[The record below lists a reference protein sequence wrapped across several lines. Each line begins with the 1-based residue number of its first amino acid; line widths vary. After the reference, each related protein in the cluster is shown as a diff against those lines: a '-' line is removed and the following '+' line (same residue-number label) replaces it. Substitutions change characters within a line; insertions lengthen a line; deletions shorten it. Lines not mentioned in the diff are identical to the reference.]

1 MRLGTYKGIHMTRP
15 NTEVTK
21 HEVLNV
27 LKKKQ
32 KEYAVATNIDDRS
45 AQEGDQGILDFQGM
59 YHGQDIPHGNG
70 SDFALTIGAKAF
82 LPEFDD
88 ALIGKNIG
96 DTFDINVTFPTDYR
110 ISTMQNRSVVF
121 HTTLKKIRLM
131 DYQPIDDEFA
141 KDFSEYT
148 TLNEWEN
155 EIFSHLQARRKT
167 SVQEKLTRE
176 VMTKIIADSDIP
188 IDDDMKEEIRE
199 TAGLEV
205 GDTIFFIADNE
216 KNAALYA
223 GQIRT
228 ALGERLDLIE
238 KNSFKFCYIND
249 FPMYEYDKETKKME
263 FTHNPF
269 SMPQGGLEALET
281 MDPEEI
287 LAYQYDIVCNGVELS
302 SGAVRNHDMKIMV
315 KAFEI
320 AGYTEEDLKEKFG
333 ALYNAFQFG
342 APPHAGMA
350 PGVDR
355 MIMLLRDEENIREV
369 IPFPMNGNAQDL
381 MCGAPG
387 EVTEQQLREV
397 HIKVRQ

>member
-32 KEYAVATNIDDRS
+32 KEYAVATNIDDRG
-45 AQEGDQGILDFQGM
+45 AQEGDQVILDFQGM

-176 VMTKIIADSDIP
+176 VMAKIIADSDIP
-188 IDDDMKEEIRE
+188 IDDDMKEEITQIYYDDFLDE
-199 TAGLEV
+199 LEMNQ
-205 GDTIFFIADNE
+205 IPLE
-216 KNAALYA
+216 LYCKRSGHTEDEIYA
-223 GQIRT
+223 
-228 ALGERLDLIE
+228 
-238 KNSFKFCYIND
+238 
-249 FPMYEYDKETKKME
+249 DKE
-263 FTHNPF
+263 
-269 SMPQGGLEALET
+269 QEAIKTIQAQSVLHAVAAAEKISIT
-281 MDPEEI
+281 PEELAEELRAIAIEEDEDPEEF
-287 LAYQYDIVCNGVELS
+287 VETL
-302 SGAVRNHDMKIMV
+302 
-315 KAFEI
+315 E
-320 AGYTEEDLKEKFG
+320 EED
-333 ALYNAFQFG
+333 
-342 APPHAGMA
+342 
-350 PGVDR
+350 V
-355 MIMLLRDEENIREV
+355 ENIADQLTMDKTMAFILDSV
-369 IPFPMNGNAQDL
+369 IYD
-381 MCGAPG
+381 
-387 EVTEQQLREV
+387 R
-397 HIKVRQ
+397 

>member
-45 AQEGDQGILDFQGM
+45 AQEGDQVILDFQGM

-176 VMTKIIADSDIP
+176 VMAKIIADSDIP
-188 IDDDMKEEIRE
+188 IDDDMKEEITQIYYDDFLDE
-199 TAGLEV
+199 LEMNQ
-205 GDTIFFIADNE
+205 IPLE
-216 KNAALYA
+216 LYCKRSGHTEDEIYA
-223 GQIRT
+223 
-228 ALGERLDLIE
+228 
-238 KNSFKFCYIND
+238 
-249 FPMYEYDKETKKME
+249 DKE
-263 FTHNPF
+263 
-269 SMPQGGLEALET
+269 QEAIKTIQAQSVLHAVAAAEKISIT
-281 MDPEEI
+281 QEELNTELQNIAQEEEEDPEEFMAT
-287 LAYQYDIVCNGVELS
+287 LE
-302 SGAVRNHDMKIMV
+302 
-315 KAFEI
+315 
-320 AGYTEEDLKEKFG
+320 EED
-333 ALYNAFQFG
+333 
-342 APPHAGMA
+342 
-350 PGVDR
+350 V
-355 MIMLLRDEENIREV
+355 ENIADQLTMDKTMAFILDSV
-369 IPFPMNGNAQDL
+369 IFD
-381 MCGAPG
+381 
-387 EVTEQQLREV
+387 
-397 HIKVRQ
+397 K

>member
-45 AQEGDQGILDFQGM
+45 AQEGDQVILDFQGM

-188 IDDDMKEEIRE
+188 IDDDIKEEITQIYYDDFLDE
-199 TAGLEV
+199 LEMNQIPLELYCKRS
-205 GDTIFFIADNE
+205 GHTEDEIYADKEQEAIKTIQAQSVLHAVAAAEKISITQEELNTELQNIAQEEEEDPKEFMATLEEEDVENIADQ
-216 KNAALYA
+216 L
-223 GQIRT
+223 
-228 ALGERLDLIE
+228 
-238 KNSFKFCYIND
+238 
-249 FPMYEYDKETKKME
+249 
-263 FTHNPF
+263 
-269 SMPQGGLEALET
+269 T
-281 MDPEEI
+281 MDKTMAFI
-287 LAYQYDIVCNGVELS
+287 LDS
-302 SGAVRNHDMKIMV
+302 
-315 KAFEI
+315 
-320 AGYTEEDLKEKFG
+320 
-333 ALYNAFQFG
+333 
-342 APPHAGMA
+342 
-350 PGVDR
+350 
-355 MIMLLRDEENIREV
+355 V
-369 IPFPMNGNAQDL
+369 IFD
-381 MCGAPG
+381 
-387 EVTEQQLREV
+387 
-397 HIKVRQ
+397 K

>member
-45 AQEGDQGILDFQGM
+45 AQEGDQVILDFQGM

-176 VMTKIIADSDIP
+176 VMAKIIADSDIP
-188 IDDDMKEEIRE
+188 IDDDMKEEITQIYYDDFLDE
-199 TAGLEV
+199 LEMNQ
-205 GDTIFFIADNE
+205 IPLE
-216 KNAALYA
+216 LYCKRSGHTEDEIYA
-223 GQIRT
+223 
-228 ALGERLDLIE
+228 
-238 KNSFKFCYIND
+238 
-249 FPMYEYDKETKKME
+249 DKE
-263 FTHNPF
+263 
-269 SMPQGGLEALET
+269 QEAIKTIQAQSVLHAVAAAEKISIT
-281 MDPEEI
+281 QEELAEELRALAIEEDEDPEEF
-287 LAYQYDIVCNGVELS
+287 VETL
-302 SGAVRNHDMKIMV
+302 
-315 KAFEI
+315 E
-320 AGYTEEDLKEKFG
+320 EED
-333 ALYNAFQFG
+333 
-342 APPHAGMA
+342 
-350 PGVDR
+350 V
-355 MIMLLRDEENIREV
+355 ENIADQLTMDKTMAFILDSV
-369 IPFPMNGNAQDL
+369 IYD
-381 MCGAPG
+381 
-387 EVTEQQLREV
+387 R
-397 HIKVRQ
+397 

>member
-45 AQEGDQGILDFQGM
+45 AQEGDQVILDFQGM

-188 IDDDMKEEIRE
+188 IDDDMKEEITQIYYDDFLDE
-199 TAGLEV
+199 LEMNQ
-205 GDTIFFIADNE
+205 IPLE
-216 KNAALYA
+216 LYCKRSGHTEDEIYA
-223 GQIRT
+223 
-228 ALGERLDLIE
+228 
-238 KNSFKFCYIND
+238 
-249 FPMYEYDKETKKME
+249 DKE
-263 FTHNPF
+263 
-269 SMPQGGLEALET
+269 QEAIKTIQAQSVLHAVAAAEKISIT
-281 MDPEEI
+281 QEE
-287 LAYQYDIVCNGVELS
+287 LNTELQ
-302 SGAVRNHDMKIMV
+302 N
-315 KAFEI
+315 I
-320 AGYTEEDLKEKFG
+320 AQEEEEDLEEF
-333 ALYNAFQFG
+333 
-342 APPHAGMA
+342 MA
-350 PGVDR
+350 TLEEEDV
-355 MIMLLRDEENIREV
+355 ENI
-369 IPFPMNGNAQDL
+369 AD
-381 MCGAPG
+381 
-387 EVTEQQLREV
+387 QLTMDKTMAFILDSV
-397 HIKVRQ
+397 VWDD

>member
-45 AQEGDQGILDFQGM
+45 AQEGDQVILDFQGM

-176 VMTKIIADSDIP
+176 VMAKIIADSDIP
-188 IDDDMKEEIRE
+188 IDDDMKEEITQIYYDDFLDE
-199 TAGLEV
+199 LEMNQ
-205 GDTIFFIADNE
+205 IPLE
-216 KNAALYA
+216 LYCKRSGHTEDEIYA
-223 GQIRT
+223 
-228 ALGERLDLIE
+228 
-238 KNSFKFCYIND
+238 
-249 FPMYEYDKETKKME
+249 DKE
-263 FTHNPF
+263 
-269 SMPQGGLEALET
+269 QEAIKTIQAQSVLHAVAAAEKISIT
-281 MDPEEI
+281 PEELAEELRAIAIEEDEDPEEF
-287 LAYQYDIVCNGVELS
+287 VETL
-302 SGAVRNHDMKIMV
+302 G
-315 KAFEI
+315 
-320 AGYTEEDLKEKFG
+320 EED
-333 ALYNAFQFG
+333 
-342 APPHAGMA
+342 
-350 PGVDR
+350 V
-355 MIMLLRDEENIREV
+355 ENIADQLTMDKTMAFILDSV
-369 IPFPMNGNAQDL
+369 IYD
-381 MCGAPG
+381 
-387 EVTEQQLREV
+387 R
-397 HIKVRQ
+397 

>member
-32 KEYAVATNIDDRS
+32 KEYAIATNIDDRS
-45 AQEGDQGILDFQGM
+45 AQEGDQVILDFQGM

-188 IDDDMKEEIRE
+188 IDDDIKEEITQIYYDDFLDE
-199 TAGLEV
+199 LEMNQ
-205 GDTIFFIADNE
+205 IPLE
-216 KNAALYA
+216 LYCKRSGHTEDEIYA
-223 GQIRT
+223 
-228 ALGERLDLIE
+228 
-238 KNSFKFCYIND
+238 
-249 FPMYEYDKETKKME
+249 DKE
-263 FTHNPF
+263 
-269 SMPQGGLEALET
+269 QEAIKTIQAQSVLHAVAAAEKISIT
-281 MDPEEI
+281 QEELNTELKNIAQEEEEDPEEFMAT
-287 LAYQYDIVCNGVELS
+287 LE
-302 SGAVRNHDMKIMV
+302 
-315 KAFEI
+315 
-320 AGYTEEDLKEKFG
+320 EED
-333 ALYNAFQFG
+333 
-342 APPHAGMA
+342 
-350 PGVDR
+350 V
-355 MIMLLRDEENIREV
+355 ENI
-369 IPFPMNGNAQDL
+369 AD
-381 MCGAPG
+381 
-387 EVTEQQLREV
+387 QLTMDKTMAFILDSV
-397 HIKVRQ
+397 VWDD

>member
-45 AQEGDQGILDFQGM
+45 AQEGDQVILDFQGM

-167 SVQEKLTRE
+167 SVQDKLTRE
-176 VMTKIIADSDIP
+176 VMAKIIAASDIP
-188 IDDDMKEEIRE
+188 LDDDMQEEITQIYYDDFLDE
-199 TAGLEV
+199 LEMNQ
-205 GDTIFFIADNE
+205 IPLE
-216 KNAALYA
+216 LYCKRSGHTEDEIYA
-223 GQIRT
+223 
-228 ALGERLDLIE
+228 
-238 KNSFKFCYIND
+238 
-249 FPMYEYDKETKKME
+249 DKE
-263 FTHNPF
+263 
-269 SMPQGGLEALET
+269 QEAIKTIQAQSVLHAVAAAEKISIT
-281 MDPEEI
+281 PEELAEELRAIAIEEDEDPEEF
-287 LAYQYDIVCNGVELS
+287 VETL
-302 SGAVRNHDMKIMV
+302 
-315 KAFEI
+315 E
-320 AGYTEEDLKEKFG
+320 EED
-333 ALYNAFQFG
+333 
-342 APPHAGMA
+342 
-350 PGVDR
+350 V
-355 MIMLLRDEENIREV
+355 ENIADQLTMDKTMAFILDSV
-369 IPFPMNGNAQDL
+369 IYD
-381 MCGAPG
+381 
-387 EVTEQQLREV
+387 R
-397 HIKVRQ
+397 

>member
-45 AQEGDQGILDFQGM
+45 AQEGDQAILDFQGM

-176 VMTKIIADSDIP
+176 VMAKIIADSDIP
-188 IDDDMKEEIRE
+188 IDDDMKEEITQIYYDDFLDE
-199 TAGLEV
+199 LEMNQ
-205 GDTIFFIADNE
+205 IPLE
-216 KNAALYA
+216 LYCKRSGHTEDEIYA
-223 GQIRT
+223 
-228 ALGERLDLIE
+228 
-238 KNSFKFCYIND
+238 
-249 FPMYEYDKETKKME
+249 DKE
-263 FTHNPF
+263 
-269 SMPQGGLEALET
+269 QEAIKTIQAQSVLHAVAAAEKISIT
-281 MDPEEI
+281 PEELAEELRAIAIEEDEDPEEF
-287 LAYQYDIVCNGVELS
+287 VETL
-302 SGAVRNHDMKIMV
+302 
-315 KAFEI
+315 E
-320 AGYTEEDLKEKFG
+320 EED
-333 ALYNAFQFG
+333 
-342 APPHAGMA
+342 
-350 PGVDR
+350 V
-355 MIMLLRDEENIREV
+355 ENIADQLTMDKTMAFILDSV
-369 IPFPMNGNAQDL
+369 IYD
-381 MCGAPG
+381 
-387 EVTEQQLREV
+387 R
-397 HIKVRQ
+397 

>member
-32 KEYAVATNIDDRS
+32 KEYAIATNIDDRS
-45 AQEGDQGILDFQGM
+45 AQEGDQVILDFQGM

-70 SDFALTIGAKAF
+70 SNFALTIGAKAF

-176 VMTKIIADSDIP
+176 VMAKIIADSDIP
-188 IDDDMKEEIRE
+188 IDDDMKEEITQIYYDDFLDE
-199 TAGLEV
+199 LEMNQ
-205 GDTIFFIADNE
+205 IPLE
-216 KNAALYA
+216 LYCKRSGHTEDEIYA
-223 GQIRT
+223 
-228 ALGERLDLIE
+228 
-238 KNSFKFCYIND
+238 
-249 FPMYEYDKETKKME
+249 DKE
-263 FTHNPF
+263 
-269 SMPQGGLEALET
+269 QEAIKTIQAQSVLHAVAAAEKISIT
-281 MDPEEI
+281 QEELNTELQNIAQEEEEDPEEFMAT
-287 LAYQYDIVCNGVELS
+287 LE
-302 SGAVRNHDMKIMV
+302 
-315 KAFEI
+315 
-320 AGYTEEDLKEKFG
+320 EED
-333 ALYNAFQFG
+333 
-342 APPHAGMA
+342 
-350 PGVDR
+350 V
-355 MIMLLRDEENIREV
+355 ENI
-369 IPFPMNGNAQDL
+369 AD
-381 MCGAPG
+381 
-387 EVTEQQLREV
+387 QLTMDKTMAFILDSV
-397 HIKVRQ
+397 VWDD

>member
-45 AQEGDQGILDFQGM
+45 AQEGDQVILDFQGM
-59 YHGQDIPHGNG
+59 YHGQDIPLGNG

-131 DYQPIDDEFA
+131 DYQPIDDVFA

-176 VMTKIIADSDIP
+176 VMAKIIADSDIP
-188 IDDDMKEEIRE
+188 IDDDMKEEITQIYYDDFLDE
-199 TAGLEV
+199 LEMNQ
-205 GDTIFFIADNE
+205 IPLE
-216 KNAALYA
+216 LYCKRSGHTEDEIYA
-223 GQIRT
+223 
-228 ALGERLDLIE
+228 
-238 KNSFKFCYIND
+238 
-249 FPMYEYDKETKKME
+249 DKE
-263 FTHNPF
+263 
-269 SMPQGGLEALET
+269 QEAIKTIQAQSVLHAVAAAEKISIT
-281 MDPEEI
+281 QEELAEELRAIAIEEDEDPEEF
-287 LAYQYDIVCNGVELS
+287 VETL
-302 SGAVRNHDMKIMV
+302 
-315 KAFEI
+315 E
-320 AGYTEEDLKEKFG
+320 EED
-333 ALYNAFQFG
+333 
-342 APPHAGMA
+342 
-350 PGVDR
+350 V
-355 MIMLLRDEENIREV
+355 ENIADQLTMDKTMAFILDSV
-369 IPFPMNGNAQDL
+369 IYD
-381 MCGAPG
+381 
-387 EVTEQQLREV
+387 R
-397 HIKVRQ
+397 

>member
-45 AQEGDQGILDFQGM
+45 AQEGDQVILDFQGM

-176 VMTKIIADSDIP
+176 VMAKIIADSDIP
-188 IDDDMKEEIRE
+188 IDDDMKEEI
-199 TAGLEV
+199 TQIYYDDFLDDLEMNQ
-205 GDTIFFIADNE
+205 IPLE
-216 KNAALYA
+216 LYCKRSGHTEDEIYA
-223 GQIRT
+223 
-228 ALGERLDLIE
+228 
-238 KNSFKFCYIND
+238 
-249 FPMYEYDKETKKME
+249 DKE
-263 FTHNPF
+263 
-269 SMPQGGLEALET
+269 QEAIKTIQAQSVLHAVAAAEKISIT
-281 MDPEEI
+281 QEELAEELRAIAIEEDEDPEEF
-287 LAYQYDIVCNGVELS
+287 VETL
-302 SGAVRNHDMKIMV
+302 
-315 KAFEI
+315 E
-320 AGYTEEDLKEKFG
+320 EED
-333 ALYNAFQFG
+333 
-342 APPHAGMA
+342 
-350 PGVDR
+350 V
-355 MIMLLRDEENIREV
+355 ENIADQLTMDKTMAFILDSV
-369 IPFPMNGNAQDL
+369 IYD
-381 MCGAPG
+381 
-387 EVTEQQLREV
+387 R
-397 HIKVRQ
+397 

>member
-45 AQEGDQGILDFQGM
+45 AQEGDQVILDFQGM

-148 TLNEWEN
+148 TLDEWEN

-176 VMTKIIADSDIP
+176 VMAKIIADSDIP
-188 IDDDMKEEIRE
+188 IDDDMKEEITQIYYDDFLDE
-199 TAGLEV
+199 LEMNQIPLELYCKRSGHTEDEIYADKEQEAIEAIQAQSV
-205 GDTIFFIADNE
+205 LHAVAAAEKISITQEELNTELQNIAQEEEEEPEEFMATLEEEDVESIADQ
-216 KNAALYA
+216 L
-223 GQIRT
+223 
-228 ALGERLDLIE
+228 
-238 KNSFKFCYIND
+238 
-249 FPMYEYDKETKKME
+249 
-263 FTHNPF
+263 
-269 SMPQGGLEALET
+269 T
-281 MDPEEI
+281 MDKTMAFI
-287 LAYQYDIVCNGVELS
+287 LDS
-302 SGAVRNHDMKIMV
+302 
-315 KAFEI
+315 
-320 AGYTEEDLKEKFG
+320 
-333 ALYNAFQFG
+333 
-342 APPHAGMA
+342 
-350 PGVDR
+350 
-355 MIMLLRDEENIREV
+355 V
-369 IPFPMNGNAQDL
+369 IFD
-381 MCGAPG
+381 
-387 EVTEQQLREV
+387 
-397 HIKVRQ
+397 K

>member
-45 AQEGDQGILDFQGM
+45 AQEGDQVILDFQGM

-96 DTFDINVTFPTDYR
+96 DTFDINVTLPTDYR

-176 VMTKIIADSDIP
+176 VMAKIIADSDIP
-188 IDDDMKEEIRE
+188 IDDDMKEEITQIYYDDFLDE
-199 TAGLEV
+199 LEMNQ
-205 GDTIFFIADNE
+205 IPLE
-216 KNAALYA
+216 LYCKRSGHTEDEIYA
-223 GQIRT
+223 
-228 ALGERLDLIE
+228 
-238 KNSFKFCYIND
+238 
-249 FPMYEYDKETKKME
+249 DKE
-263 FTHNPF
+263 
-269 SMPQGGLEALET
+269 QEAIKTIQAQSVLHAVAAAEKISIT
-281 MDPEEI
+281 QEELAEELRAIAIEEDEDPEEF
-287 LAYQYDIVCNGVELS
+287 VETL
-302 SGAVRNHDMKIMV
+302 
-315 KAFEI
+315 E
-320 AGYTEEDLKEKFG
+320 EED
-333 ALYNAFQFG
+333 
-342 APPHAGMA
+342 
-350 PGVDR
+350 V
-355 MIMLLRDEENIREV
+355 ENIADQLTMDKTMAFILDSV
-369 IPFPMNGNAQDL
+369 IYD
-381 MCGAPG
+381 
-387 EVTEQQLREV
+387 R
-397 HIKVRQ
+397 

>member
-1 MRLGTYKGIHMTRP
+1 MRLGKYKGIHMTRP

-45 AQEGDQGILDFQGM
+45 AQEGDQVILDFQGM

-188 IDDDMKEEIRE
+188 IDDDMKEEITQIYYDDFLDE
-199 TAGLEV
+199 LEMNQ
-205 GDTIFFIADNE
+205 IPLE
-216 KNAALYA
+216 LYCKRSGHTEDEIYA
-223 GQIRT
+223 
-228 ALGERLDLIE
+228 
-238 KNSFKFCYIND
+238 
-249 FPMYEYDKETKKME
+249 DKE
-263 FTHNPF
+263 
-269 SMPQGGLEALET
+269 QEAIKTIQAQSVLHAVAAAEKISIT
-281 MDPEEI
+281 QEELAEELRAIAIEEDEDPEEFADQLTMDKTMAFI
-287 LAYQYDIVCNGVELS
+287 LDSVIYD
-302 SGAVRNHDMKIMV
+302 R
-315 KAFEI
+315 
-320 AGYTEEDLKEKFG
+320 
-333 ALYNAFQFG
+333 
-342 APPHAGMA
+342 
-350 PGVDR
+350 
-355 MIMLLRDEENIREV
+355 
-369 IPFPMNGNAQDL
+369 
-381 MCGAPG
+381 
-387 EVTEQQLREV
+387 
-397 HIKVRQ
+397 

>member
-45 AQEGDQGILDFQGM
+45 AQEGDQVILDFQGM

-176 VMTKIIADSDIP
+176 VMAKIIADSDIP
-188 IDDDMKEEIRE
+188 IDDDMKEEITQIYYDDFLDELEMNQIPLELYCKRSGHTEDEIYADKEQEAIKTIQAQSVLHAVAAAEKISITQEELAEELRAIAIEEDEEPEEFVE
-199 TAGLEV
+199 TLEEED
-205 GDTIFFIADNE
+205 GENIADQ
-216 KNAALYA
+216 L
-223 GQIRT
+223 
-228 ALGERLDLIE
+228 
-238 KNSFKFCYIND
+238 
-249 FPMYEYDKETKKME
+249 
-263 FTHNPF
+263 
-269 SMPQGGLEALET
+269 T
-281 MDPEEI
+281 MDKTMAFI
-287 LAYQYDIVCNGVELS
+287 LDSVIYD
-302 SGAVRNHDMKIMV
+302 R
-315 KAFEI
+315 
-320 AGYTEEDLKEKFG
+320 
-333 ALYNAFQFG
+333 
-342 APPHAGMA
+342 
-350 PGVDR
+350 
-355 MIMLLRDEENIREV
+355 
-369 IPFPMNGNAQDL
+369 
-381 MCGAPG
+381 
-387 EVTEQQLREV
+387 
-397 HIKVRQ
+397 

>member
-45 AQEGDQGILDFQGM
+45 AQEGDQVILDFQGM

-176 VMTKIIADSDIP
+176 VMAKIIADSDIP
-188 IDDDMKEEIRE
+188 IDDDMKEEITQIYYE
-199 TAGLEV
+199 DFLDELEMNQ
-205 GDTIFFIADNE
+205 IPLE
-216 KNAALYA
+216 LYCKRSGHTEDEIYA
-223 GQIRT
+223 
-228 ALGERLDLIE
+228 
-238 KNSFKFCYIND
+238 
-249 FPMYEYDKETKKME
+249 DKE
-263 FTHNPF
+263 
-269 SMPQGGLEALET
+269 QEAIKTIQAQSVLHAVAAAEKISIT
-281 MDPEEI
+281 QEELNTELKNIAQEEEEDPEEFMAT
-287 LAYQYDIVCNGVELS
+287 LE
-302 SGAVRNHDMKIMV
+302 
-315 KAFEI
+315 
-320 AGYTEEDLKEKFG
+320 EED
-333 ALYNAFQFG
+333 
-342 APPHAGMA
+342 
-350 PGVDR
+350 V
-355 MIMLLRDEENIREV
+355 ENI
-369 IPFPMNGNAQDL
+369 AD
-381 MCGAPG
+381 
-387 EVTEQQLREV
+387 QLTMDKTMAFILDSV
-397 HIKVRQ
+397 VWDD

>member
-45 AQEGDQGILDFQGM
+45 AQEGDQVILDFQGM

-176 VMTKIIADSDIP
+176 VMAKIIADSDIP
-188 IDDDMKEEIRE
+188 IDDDIKEEITQIYYDDFLDE
-199 TAGLEV
+199 LEMNQ
-205 GDTIFFIADNE
+205 IPLE
-216 KNAALYA
+216 LYCKRSGHTEDEIYA
-223 GQIRT
+223 
-228 ALGERLDLIE
+228 
-238 KNSFKFCYIND
+238 
-249 FPMYEYDKETKKME
+249 DKE
-263 FTHNPF
+263 
-269 SMPQGGLEALET
+269 QEAIKTIQAQSVLHAVAAAEKISIT
-281 MDPEEI
+281 QEELNTELQNIAQEEEEDPEEFMTT
-287 LAYQYDIVCNGVELS
+287 LE
-302 SGAVRNHDMKIMV
+302 
-315 KAFEI
+315 
-320 AGYTEEDLKEKFG
+320 EED
-333 ALYNAFQFG
+333 
-342 APPHAGMA
+342 
-350 PGVDR
+350 V
-355 MIMLLRDEENIREV
+355 ENI
-369 IPFPMNGNAQDL
+369 AD
-381 MCGAPG
+381 
-387 EVTEQQLREV
+387 QLTMDKTMAFILDSV
-397 HIKVRQ
+397 VWDD

>member
-45 AQEGDQGILDFQGM
+45 AQEGDQVILDFQGM

-188 IDDDMKEEIRE
+188 IDDDIKEEITQIYYDDFLDE
-199 TAGLEV
+199 LEMNQ
-205 GDTIFFIADNE
+205 IPLE
-216 KNAALYA
+216 LYCKRSGYTEDEIYA
-223 GQIRT
+223 
-228 ALGERLDLIE
+228 
-238 KNSFKFCYIND
+238 
-249 FPMYEYDKETKKME
+249 DKE
-263 FTHNPF
+263 
-269 SMPQGGLEALET
+269 QEAIKTIQAQSVLHAVAAAEKISIT
-281 MDPEEI
+281 PEELAEELRAIAIEEDEDPEEF
-287 LAYQYDIVCNGVELS
+287 VETL
-302 SGAVRNHDMKIMV
+302 
-315 KAFEI
+315 E
-320 AGYTEEDLKEKFG
+320 EED
-333 ALYNAFQFG
+333 
-342 APPHAGMA
+342 
-350 PGVDR
+350 V
-355 MIMLLRDEENIREV
+355 ENIADQLTMDKTMAFILDSV
-369 IPFPMNGNAQDL
+369 IYD
-381 MCGAPG
+381 
-387 EVTEQQLREV
+387 R
-397 HIKVRQ
+397 

>member
-45 AQEGDQGILDFQGM
+45 AQEGDQVILDFQGM

-176 VMTKIIADSDIP
+176 VMAKIIADSDIP
-188 IDDDMKEEIRE
+188 IDDDMKEEITQIYYDDFLDELEMNQIPLELYCKRSGHTEDEIYADKEQEAIKTIQAQSVLHAVAAAEKISITPEELAEELRAIAIEEDEDPEKFVE
-199 TAGLEV
+199 TLEEEDV
-205 GDTIFFIADNE
+205 ENIADQ
-216 KNAALYA
+216 L
-223 GQIRT
+223 
-228 ALGERLDLIE
+228 
-238 KNSFKFCYIND
+238 
-249 FPMYEYDKETKKME
+249 
-263 FTHNPF
+263 
-269 SMPQGGLEALET
+269 T
-281 MDPEEI
+281 MDKTMAFI
-287 LAYQYDIVCNGVELS
+287 LDSVIYD
-302 SGAVRNHDMKIMV
+302 R
-315 KAFEI
+315 
-320 AGYTEEDLKEKFG
+320 
-333 ALYNAFQFG
+333 
-342 APPHAGMA
+342 
-350 PGVDR
+350 
-355 MIMLLRDEENIREV
+355 
-369 IPFPMNGNAQDL
+369 
-381 MCGAPG
+381 
-387 EVTEQQLREV
+387 
-397 HIKVRQ
+397 

>member
-45 AQEGDQGILDFQGM
+45 AQEGDQVILDFQGM

-176 VMTKIIADSDIP
+176 VMAKIIADSDIP
-188 IDDDMKEEIRE
+188 IDDDIKEEITQIYYDDFLDE
-199 TAGLEV
+199 LEMNQ
-205 GDTIFFIADNE
+205 IPLE
-216 KNAALYA
+216 LYCKRSGHTEDEIYA
-223 GQIRT
+223 
-228 ALGERLDLIE
+228 
-238 KNSFKFCYIND
+238 
-249 FPMYEYDKETKKME
+249 DKE
-263 FTHNPF
+263 
-269 SMPQGGLEALET
+269 QEAIEAIQAQSVLHAVAAAEKISIT
-281 MDPEEI
+281 QEELNTELQNIAQEEEEDPEEF
-287 LAYQYDIVCNGVELS
+287 LETL
-302 SGAVRNHDMKIMV
+302 
-315 KAFEI
+315 E
-320 AGYTEEDLKEKFG
+320 EED
-333 ALYNAFQFG
+333 
-342 APPHAGMA
+342 
-350 PGVDR
+350 V
-355 MIMLLRDEENIREV
+355 ENIADQLTMDKTMAFILDSV
-369 IPFPMNGNAQDL
+369 IFD
-381 MCGAPG
+381 
-387 EVTEQQLREV
+387 
-397 HIKVRQ
+397 K

>member
-45 AQEGDQGILDFQGM
+45 AQEGDQVILDFQGM

-176 VMTKIIADSDIP
+176 VMAKIIADSDIP
-188 IDDDMKEEIRE
+188 IDDDMKEEITQIYYDDFLDE
-199 TAGLEV
+199 LEMNQ
-205 GDTIFFIADNE
+205 IPLE
-216 KNAALYA
+216 LYCKRSGHTEDEIYA
-223 GQIRT
+223 
-228 ALGERLDLIE
+228 
-238 KNSFKFCYIND
+238 
-249 FPMYEYDKETKKME
+249 DKEQEATKTIQAQSVLHAVAAAEKISITQE
-263 FTHNPF
+263 ELNTELKNIA
-269 SMPQGGLEALET
+269 QEEEE
-281 MDPEEI
+281 DPEEFMATLEEQKI
-287 LAYQYDIVCNGVELS
+287 LACFFFCFKRIE
-302 SGAVRNHDMKIMV
+302 
-315 KAFEI
+315 
-320 AGYTEEDLKEKFG
+320 
-333 ALYNAFQFG
+333 
-342 APPHAGMA
+342 
-350 PGVDR
+350 
-355 MIMLLRDEENIREV
+355 
-369 IPFPMNGNAQDL
+369 
-381 MCGAPG
+381 
-387 EVTEQQLREV
+387 
-397 HIKVRQ
+397 

>member
-45 AQEGDQGILDFQGM
+45 AQEGDQVILDFQGM

-121 HTTLKKIRLM
+121 YTTLKKIRLM

-176 VMTKIIADSDIP
+176 VMAKIIADSDIP
-188 IDDDMKEEIRE
+188 IDDDMKEEITQIYYDDFLDE
-199 TAGLEV
+199 LEMNQ
-205 GDTIFFIADNE
+205 IPLE
-216 KNAALYA
+216 LYCKRSGHTEDEIYA
-223 GQIRT
+223 
-228 ALGERLDLIE
+228 
-238 KNSFKFCYIND
+238 
-249 FPMYEYDKETKKME
+249 DKE
-263 FTHNPF
+263 
-269 SMPQGGLEALET
+269 QEAIKTIQAQSVLHAVAAAEKISIT
-281 MDPEEI
+281 PEELAEELRAIAIEEDEDPEEF
-287 LAYQYDIVCNGVELS
+287 VETL
-302 SGAVRNHDMKIMV
+302 
-315 KAFEI
+315 E
-320 AGYTEEDLKEKFG
+320 EED
-333 ALYNAFQFG
+333 
-342 APPHAGMA
+342 
-350 PGVDR
+350 V
-355 MIMLLRDEENIREV
+355 ENIADQLTMDKTMAFILDSV
-369 IPFPMNGNAQDL
+369 IYD
-381 MCGAPG
+381 
-387 EVTEQQLREV
+387 R
-397 HIKVRQ
+397 

>member
-1 MRLGTYKGIHMTRP
+1 MRLGKYKGIHMTRP

-45 AQEGDQGILDFQGM
+45 AQEGDQVILDFQGM

-188 IDDDMKEEIRE
+188 IDDDMKEEITQIYYDDFLDE
-199 TAGLEV
+199 LEMNQ
-205 GDTIFFIADNE
+205 IPLE
-216 KNAALYA
+216 LYCKRSSHTEDEIYA
-223 GQIRT
+223 
-228 ALGERLDLIE
+228 
-238 KNSFKFCYIND
+238 
-249 FPMYEYDKETKKME
+249 DKE
-263 FTHNPF
+263 
-269 SMPQGGLEALET
+269 QEAIKTIQAQSVLHAVAAAEKISIT
-281 MDPEEI
+281 PEELAEELRAIAIEEDEDPEEF
-287 LAYQYDIVCNGVELS
+287 VETL
-302 SGAVRNHDMKIMV
+302 
-315 KAFEI
+315 E
-320 AGYTEEDLKEKFG
+320 EED
-333 ALYNAFQFG
+333 
-342 APPHAGMA
+342 
-350 PGVDR
+350 V
-355 MIMLLRDEENIREV
+355 ENIADQLTMDKTMAFILDSV
-369 IPFPMNGNAQDL
+369 IYD
-381 MCGAPG
+381 
-387 EVTEQQLREV
+387 R
-397 HIKVRQ
+397 

>member
-45 AQEGDQGILDFQGM
+45 AQEGDQVILDFQGM

-110 ISTMQNRSVVF
+110 ISAMQNRSVVF

-141 KDFSEYT
+141 KDFSEYP
-148 TLNEWEN
+148 TLDEWKN
-155 EIFSHLQARRKT
+155 EIFSRLQARRKT

-176 VMTKIIADSDIP
+176 VMAKIIADSDIP
-188 IDDDMKEEIRE
+188 IDDDMKEEITQIYYDE
-199 TAGLEV
+199 FLDELEMNQ
-205 GDTIFFIADNE
+205 IPLE
-216 KNAALYA
+216 LYCKRSGHTEDEIYA
-223 GQIRT
+223 
-228 ALGERLDLIE
+228 
-238 KNSFKFCYIND
+238 
-249 FPMYEYDKETKKME
+249 DKE
-263 FTHNPF
+263 
-269 SMPQGGLEALET
+269 QEAIEAIQAQSVLHAVAAAEKISIT
-281 MDPEEI
+281 QEELNTELQNIAQEEEEDPEEF
-287 LAYQYDIVCNGVELS
+287 LETL
-302 SGAVRNHDMKIMV
+302 
-315 KAFEI
+315 E
-320 AGYTEEDLKEKFG
+320 EEDVESIADQLTMDKTM
-333 ALYNAFQFG
+333 AFIL
-342 APPHAGMA
+342 
-350 PGVDR
+350 DS
-355 MIMLLRDEENIREV
+355 V
-369 IPFPMNGNAQDL
+369 IFD
-381 MCGAPG
+381 
-387 EVTEQQLREV
+387 
-397 HIKVRQ
+397 K

>member
-45 AQEGDQGILDFQGM
+45 AQEGDQVILDFQGM

-148 TLNEWEN
+148 TLNE
-155 EIFSHLQARRKT
+155 EITQIYYDDFLDELEMNQ
-167 SVQEKLTRE
+167 
-176 VMTKIIADSDIP
+176 IP
-188 IDDDMKEEIRE
+188 LELYCKRSGHTEDEI
-199 TAGLEV
+199 
-205 GDTIFFIADNE
+205 
-216 KNAALYA
+216 YA
-223 GQIRT
+223 
-228 ALGERLDLIE
+228 
-238 KNSFKFCYIND
+238 
-249 FPMYEYDKETKKME
+249 DKE
-263 FTHNPF
+263 
-269 SMPQGGLEALET
+269 QEAIKTIQAQSVLHAVAAAEKISIT
-281 MDPEEI
+281 PEELAEELRAIAIEEDEDPEEF
-287 LAYQYDIVCNGVELS
+287 VETL
-302 SGAVRNHDMKIMV
+302 
-315 KAFEI
+315 E
-320 AGYTEEDLKEKFG
+320 EED
-333 ALYNAFQFG
+333 
-342 APPHAGMA
+342 
-350 PGVDR
+350 V
-355 MIMLLRDEENIREV
+355 ENIADQLTMDKTMAFILDSV
-369 IPFPMNGNAQDL
+369 IYD
-381 MCGAPG
+381 
-387 EVTEQQLREV
+387 R
-397 HIKVRQ
+397 

>member
-45 AQEGDQGILDFQGM
+45 AQEGDQVILDFQGM

-121 HTTLKKIRLM
+121 HTTLKKIRMM

-176 VMTKIIADSDIP
+176 VMAKIIADSDIP
-188 IDDDMKEEIRE
+188 IDDDMKEEITQIYYDDFLDE
-199 TAGLEV
+199 LEMNQ
-205 GDTIFFIADNE
+205 IPLE
-216 KNAALYA
+216 LYCKRSGHTEDEIYA
-223 GQIRT
+223 
-228 ALGERLDLIE
+228 
-238 KNSFKFCYIND
+238 
-249 FPMYEYDKETKKME
+249 DKE
-263 FTHNPF
+263 
-269 SMPQGGLEALET
+269 QEAIKTIQAQSVLHAVAAAEKISIT
-281 MDPEEI
+281 QEELNTELKNIAQEEEEDPEEFMAT
-287 LAYQYDIVCNGVELS
+287 LE
-302 SGAVRNHDMKIMV
+302 
-315 KAFEI
+315 
-320 AGYTEEDLKEKFG
+320 EED
-333 ALYNAFQFG
+333 
-342 APPHAGMA
+342 
-350 PGVDR
+350 V
-355 MIMLLRDEENIREV
+355 ENI
-369 IPFPMNGNAQDL
+369 AD
-381 MCGAPG
+381 
-387 EVTEQQLREV
+387 QLTMDKTMAFILDSV
-397 HIKVRQ
+397 VWDD

>member
-45 AQEGDQGILDFQGM
+45 AQEGDQVILDFQGM

-176 VMTKIIADSDIP
+176 VMAKIIADSEIP
-188 IDDDMKEEIRE
+188 IDDDMKEEITQIYYDDFLDE
-199 TAGLEV
+199 LEMNQ
-205 GDTIFFIADNE
+205 IPLE
-216 KNAALYA
+216 LYCKRSGHTEDEIYA
-223 GQIRT
+223 
-228 ALGERLDLIE
+228 
-238 KNSFKFCYIND
+238 
-249 FPMYEYDKETKKME
+249 DKE
-263 FTHNPF
+263 
-269 SMPQGGLEALET
+269 QEAIKTIQAQSVLHAVAAAEKISIT
-281 MDPEEI
+281 PEELAEELRAIAIEEDEDPEEF
-287 LAYQYDIVCNGVELS
+287 VETL
-302 SGAVRNHDMKIMV
+302 
-315 KAFEI
+315 E
-320 AGYTEEDLKEKFG
+320 EED
-333 ALYNAFQFG
+333 
-342 APPHAGMA
+342 
-350 PGVDR
+350 V
-355 MIMLLRDEENIREV
+355 ENIADQLTMDKTMAFILDSV
-369 IPFPMNGNAQDL
+369 IYD
-381 MCGAPG
+381 
-387 EVTEQQLREV
+387 R
-397 HIKVRQ
+397 

>member
-21 HEVLNV
+21 HEVLNI

-45 AQEGDQGILDFQGM
+45 AQEGDQVILDFQGM

-176 VMTKIIADSDIP
+176 VMAKIIADSDIP
-188 IDDDMKEEIRE
+188 IDDDIKEEITQIYYDDFLDE
-199 TAGLEV
+199 LEMNQ
-205 GDTIFFIADNE
+205 IPLE
-216 KNAALYA
+216 LYCKRSGHTEDEIYA
-223 GQIRT
+223 
-228 ALGERLDLIE
+228 
-238 KNSFKFCYIND
+238 
-249 FPMYEYDKETKKME
+249 DKE
-263 FTHNPF
+263 
-269 SMPQGGLEALET
+269 QEAIKTIQAQSVLHAVAAAEKISIT
-281 MDPEEI
+281 QEELNTELQNIAQEEEEDPEEFMAT
-287 LAYQYDIVCNGVELS
+287 LE
-302 SGAVRNHDMKIMV
+302 
-315 KAFEI
+315 
-320 AGYTEEDLKEKFG
+320 EED
-333 ALYNAFQFG
+333 
-342 APPHAGMA
+342 
-350 PGVDR
+350 V
-355 MIMLLRDEENIREV
+355 ENIADQLTMDKTMAFILDSV
-369 IPFPMNGNAQDL
+369 IYD
-381 MCGAPG
+381 
-387 EVTEQQLREV
+387 R
-397 HIKVRQ
+397 

>member
-45 AQEGDQGILDFQGM
+45 AQEGDQVILDFQGM

-176 VMTKIIADSDIP
+176 VMAKIIADSDIP
-188 IDDDMKEEIRE
+188 IDDDMKEEITQIYYDDFLDE
-199 TAGLEV
+199 LEMNQIPLELYCKRS
-205 GDTIFFIADNE
+205 GHTEDEIYADKEQEAIKTIQAQSVLHAVAAAEKISITQEELNTELQNIAQEEEEDPEKFMATLEEEDVENIADQ
-216 KNAALYA
+216 L
-223 GQIRT
+223 
-228 ALGERLDLIE
+228 
-238 KNSFKFCYIND
+238 
-249 FPMYEYDKETKKME
+249 
-263 FTHNPF
+263 
-269 SMPQGGLEALET
+269 T
-281 MDPEEI
+281 MDKTMAFI
-287 LAYQYDIVCNGVELS
+287 LDSVVW
-302 SGAVRNHDMKIMV
+302 D
-315 KAFEI
+315 
-320 AGYTEEDLKEKFG
+320 D
-333 ALYNAFQFG
+333 
-342 APPHAGMA
+342 
-350 PGVDR
+350 
-355 MIMLLRDEENIREV
+355 
-369 IPFPMNGNAQDL
+369 
-381 MCGAPG
+381 
-387 EVTEQQLREV
+387 
-397 HIKVRQ
+397 

>member
-45 AQEGDQGILDFQGM
+45 AQEGDQVILDFQGM

-148 TLNEWEN
+148 TLNAWEN

-176 VMTKIIADSDIP
+176 VMAKIIADSDIP
-188 IDDDMKEEIRE
+188 IDDDMKEEITQIYYDDFLDE
-199 TAGLEV
+199 LEMNQ
-205 GDTIFFIADNE
+205 IPLE
-216 KNAALYA
+216 LYCKRSGHTEDEIYA
-223 GQIRT
+223 
-228 ALGERLDLIE
+228 
-238 KNSFKFCYIND
+238 
-249 FPMYEYDKETKKME
+249 DKE
-263 FTHNPF
+263 
-269 SMPQGGLEALET
+269 QEAIKTIQAQSVLHAVAAAEKISIT
-281 MDPEEI
+281 QEELNTELQNIAQEEEEDPEEFMAT
-287 LAYQYDIVCNGVELS
+287 LE
-302 SGAVRNHDMKIMV
+302 
-315 KAFEI
+315 
-320 AGYTEEDLKEKFG
+320 EED
-333 ALYNAFQFG
+333 
-342 APPHAGMA
+342 
-350 PGVDR
+350 V
-355 MIMLLRDEENIREV
+355 ENI
-369 IPFPMNGNAQDL
+369 AD
-381 MCGAPG
+381 
-387 EVTEQQLREV
+387 QLTMDKTMAFILDSV
-397 HIKVRQ
+397 VWDD

>member
-45 AQEGDQGILDFQGM
+45 AQEGDQVILDFQGM

-155 EIFSHLQARRKT
+155 EIFSHQQARRKT

-176 VMTKIIADSDIP
+176 VMAKIIADSDIP
-188 IDDDMKEEIRE
+188 IDDDMKEEITQIYYDDFLDE
-199 TAGLEV
+199 LEMNQ
-205 GDTIFFIADNE
+205 IPLE
-216 KNAALYA
+216 LYCKRSGHTEDEIYA
-223 GQIRT
+223 
-228 ALGERLDLIE
+228 
-238 KNSFKFCYIND
+238 
-249 FPMYEYDKETKKME
+249 DKE
-263 FTHNPF
+263 
-269 SMPQGGLEALET
+269 QEAIKTIQAQSVLHAVAAAEKISIT
-281 MDPEEI
+281 QEELAEELRAIAIEEDEDPEEF
-287 LAYQYDIVCNGVELS
+287 VETL
-302 SGAVRNHDMKIMV
+302 
-315 KAFEI
+315 E
-320 AGYTEEDLKEKFG
+320 EED
-333 ALYNAFQFG
+333 
-342 APPHAGMA
+342 
-350 PGVDR
+350 V
-355 MIMLLRDEENIREV
+355 ENIADQLTMDKTMAFILDSV
-369 IPFPMNGNAQDL
+369 IYD
-381 MCGAPG
+381 
-387 EVTEQQLREV
+387 R
-397 HIKVRQ
+397 

>member
-45 AQEGDQGILDFQGM
+45 AQEGDQVILDFQGM

-155 EIFSHLQARRKT
+155 EIFSHLQVRRKT

-176 VMTKIIADSDIP
+176 VMAKIIADSDIP
-188 IDDDMKEEIRE
+188 IDDDMKEEITQIYYDDFLDE
-199 TAGLEV
+199 LEMNQ
-205 GDTIFFIADNE
+205 IPLE
-216 KNAALYA
+216 LYCKRSGHTEDEIYA
-223 GQIRT
+223 
-228 ALGERLDLIE
+228 
-238 KNSFKFCYIND
+238 
-249 FPMYEYDKETKKME
+249 DKE
-263 FTHNPF
+263 
-269 SMPQGGLEALET
+269 QEAIKTIQAQSVLHAVAAAEKISIT
-281 MDPEEI
+281 QEELNTELKNIAQEEEEDPEEFMAT
-287 LAYQYDIVCNGVELS
+287 LE
-302 SGAVRNHDMKIMV
+302 
-315 KAFEI
+315 
-320 AGYTEEDLKEKFG
+320 EED
-333 ALYNAFQFG
+333 
-342 APPHAGMA
+342 
-350 PGVDR
+350 V
-355 MIMLLRDEENIREV
+355 ENI
-369 IPFPMNGNAQDL
+369 AD
-381 MCGAPG
+381 
-387 EVTEQQLREV
+387 QLTMDKTMAFIFDSV
-397 HIKVRQ
+397 VWDD

>member
-45 AQEGDQGILDFQGM
+45 AQEGDQVILDFQGM

-110 ISTMQNRSVVF
+110 ISAMQNRSVVF

-176 VMTKIIADSDIP
+176 VMAKIIADSDIP
-188 IDDDMKEEIRE
+188 IDDDMKEEITQIYYDDFLDE
-199 TAGLEV
+199 LEMNQ
-205 GDTIFFIADNE
+205 IPLE
-216 KNAALYA
+216 LYCKRSGHTEDEIYA
-223 GQIRT
+223 
-228 ALGERLDLIE
+228 
-238 KNSFKFCYIND
+238 
-249 FPMYEYDKETKKME
+249 DKE
-263 FTHNPF
+263 
-269 SMPQGGLEALET
+269 QEAIEAIQAQSVLHAVAAAEKINIT
-281 MDPEEI
+281 QEELNTELQNIAQEEEEDPEEF
-287 LAYQYDIVCNGVELS
+287 LETL
-302 SGAVRNHDMKIMV
+302 
-315 KAFEI
+315 E
-320 AGYTEEDLKEKFG
+320 EED
-333 ALYNAFQFG
+333 
-342 APPHAGMA
+342 
-350 PGVDR
+350 V
-355 MIMLLRDEENIREV
+355 ENI
-369 IPFPMNGNAQDL
+369 AD
-381 MCGAPG
+381 
-387 EVTEQQLREV
+387 QLTMDKTMAFILDSV
-397 HIKVRQ
+397 VWDD

>member
-15 NTEVTK
+15 NTKVTK

-45 AQEGDQGILDFQGM
+45 AQEGDQVILDFQGM

-188 IDDDMKEEIRE
+188 IDDEMKEEITQIYYDDFLDE
-199 TAGLEV
+199 LEMNQ
-205 GDTIFFIADNE
+205 IPLE
-216 KNAALYA
+216 LYCKRSGHTEDEIYA
-223 GQIRT
+223 
-228 ALGERLDLIE
+228 
-238 KNSFKFCYIND
+238 
-249 FPMYEYDKETKKME
+249 DKE
-263 FTHNPF
+263 
-269 SMPQGGLEALET
+269 QEAIKTIQAQSVLHAVAAAEKISIT
-281 MDPEEI
+281 QEELAEELRAIAIEEDEDPEEF
-287 LAYQYDIVCNGVELS
+287 VETL
-302 SGAVRNHDMKIMV
+302 
-315 KAFEI
+315 E
-320 AGYTEEDLKEKFG
+320 EED
-333 ALYNAFQFG
+333 
-342 APPHAGMA
+342 
-350 PGVDR
+350 V
-355 MIMLLRDEENIREV
+355 ENIADQLTMDKTMAFILDSV
-369 IPFPMNGNAQDL
+369 IYD
-381 MCGAPG
+381 
-387 EVTEQQLREV
+387 R
-397 HIKVRQ
+397 

>member
-45 AQEGDQGILDFQGM
+45 AQEGDQVILDFQGM

-110 ISTMQNRSVVF
+110 ISAMQNRSVVF

-148 TLNEWEN
+148 TLDEWEN
-155 EIFSHLQARRKT
+155 EIFSRLQARRKT

-176 VMTKIIADSDIP
+176 VMAKIIADSDIP
-188 IDDDMKEEIRE
+188 IDDDMKEEITQIYYDE
-199 TAGLEV
+199 FLDELEMNQ
-205 GDTIFFIADNE
+205 IPLE
-216 KNAALYA
+216 LYCKRSGHTEDEIYA
-223 GQIRT
+223 
-228 ALGERLDLIE
+228 
-238 KNSFKFCYIND
+238 
-249 FPMYEYDKETKKME
+249 DKE
-263 FTHNPF
+263 
-269 SMPQGGLEALET
+269 QEAIEAIQAQSVLHAVAAAEKISIT
-281 MDPEEI
+281 QEELNTELQNIAQEEEEDPEEF
-287 LAYQYDIVCNGVELS
+287 LETL
-302 SGAVRNHDMKIMV
+302 
-315 KAFEI
+315 E
-320 AGYTEEDLKEKFG
+320 EED
-333 ALYNAFQFG
+333 
-342 APPHAGMA
+342 
-350 PGVDR
+350 V
-355 MIMLLRDEENIREV
+355 ENIADQLTMDKTMAFILDSV
-369 IPFPMNGNAQDL
+369 IFD
-381 MCGAPG
+381 
-387 EVTEQQLREV
+387 
-397 HIKVRQ
+397 K